1 MVGEGWV
8 ERVKGVKRYTLP
20 VMKYSG
26 DVIYS
31 TVTIANDTV
40 LHI

>member
-8 ERVKGVKRYTLP
+8 EWVKGVKRYTLP
-20 VMKYSG
+20 VIKYSG

-31 TVTIANDTV
+31 MITIVNDTV
-40 LHI
+40 LYI